1 MDQITVDVL
10 LPKDALSFGE
20 LDIEEVAE
28 EMRKLYMLELIR
40 RDKITYG
47 KAAELLDIS
56 QAEFL
61 GYMARHKV
69 SSFRL
74 TKEELQSELESL
86 G

>member
-10 LPKDALSFGE
+10 LPKDVLSFGE

-40 RDKITYG
+40 RGKITYG
-47 KAAELLDIS
+47 KAAELLGMS

-61 GYMARHKV
+61 EYMARHKV
-69 SSFRL
+69 SPFRL
-74 TKEELQSELESL
+74 TKEELHSELESL